1 MPEKLIQKNRLLKIE
16 SPLGENKF
24 ILTAFSGTE
33 SVSKL
38 FEFSLDLFS
47 EDSNIS
53 EKNIIGKPLSV
64 CIQGDEGPIRYF
76 HGIVNRFYLGPLS
89 LRQGRSYRAQIV
101 PWFWFLNLSKDCR
114 IFQNLAVKKIIQ
126 QVLQEAGMSDFTMSK
141 VGGGNNVRNY
151 CTQYHESHFNFI
163 CRLLEEEGIYYYFK
177 HEKDKHTLI
186 LADSPGGFTKSNLQA
201 VYRNGEYPSSHIR
214 GWEHV
219 FQYAV
224 GKRTQSSYDFERPR
238 ADLQKSAS
246 TILDFYQMNK
256 YEHYEYKGAYNA
268 ALENE
273 PQSKLLMEANEVP
286 CELIEGASNYA
297 LFSAGGQ
304 FALDN
309 SEIGPEQGNY
319 TLLSVTHQAVDP
331 SSGFNTSKPA
341 TYSNQFLCIPAKVAF
356 KPPRTT
362 PKPCMMGL
370 QTAVVVGPDN
380 EEIYCD
386 KYGRI
391 KVKFHWDRNTK
402 QKKGENSCWIRV
414 AQVWSGKQWGT
425 IFTPRIGQEVIVSFL
440 EGDPDQPL
448 IIGSV
453 YNAELLPPYT
463 LPAQASQSGIRTKS
477 TKQGGQENS
486 NELKFED
493 KKGEELISMQAEKD
507 LKTLV
512 KHDEQREIKNN
523 QEIKVKKDRT
533 IIVEE
538 GNESIT
544 IKKGN
549 EVIVIETGNETRTLK
564 MGNRVVKLNAGNDQ
578 LEIQQGNQVTKVSM
592 GKSSL
597 EAMQSIEF
605 TVGGNSIKLDQTGIT
620 IKGIKLT
627 LNGTMVQVSAN
638 ANLKLEGA
646 IVQVDGS
653 GLLKLQGAL
662 TMVN

>member
-1 MPEKLIQKNRLLKIE
+1 MPDKLIQKNRLLKIE

-126 QVLQEAGMSDFTMSK
+126 QVFQESGMSDFSMSK
-141 VGGGNNVRNY
+141 VSGGNTVRNY

-186 LADSPGGFTKSNLQA
+186 LADSPGGFTKSNLRT

-273 PQSKLLMEANEVP
+273 PQTKLLMEANEVP
-286 CELIEGASNYA
+286 CELIEGAGNYA

-304 FALDN
+304 FALEK
-309 SEIGPEQGNY
+309 SEIGPEQCNY

-331 SSGFNTSKPA
+331 SSGFNTSTPA

-512 KHDEQREIKNN
+512 KNDEQREIKNN
-523 QEIKVKKDRT
+523 QEIKIKKDRT

-627 LNGTMVQVSAN
+627 LNGTIVQVSAN
-638 ANLKLEGA
+638 ASLKLEGA
-646 IVQVDGS
+646 IVQMDGS